1 MSSAHIRMN
10 KAQKTFSSPRLIHAS
25 SWNTLISTSAVLNYP
40 FSHADCKAGILW
52 PESLYY
58 RTERFPFANVFTKN
72 RFKKQNWQSF
82 FKSKLQIVYNLCACY
97 IKPIPYIE
105 MIVLCVFSTKSFWL
119 PFCIKTFP
127 ALQGSNEAPWGRAF
141 WGAVRHESAA
151 CATKPQEPTE
161 RKKRNGLGK
170 SPCWDFPPPKKGGS
184 LGGHFFPHPTHPTQ
198 LLFFPGF
205 LLLVW
210 WNLAWNLCMN
220 MFIMPVKHEVATTN
234 EALEG
239 YATQNFSRFITRS
252 SFPKN

>member
-1 MSSAHIRMN
+1 MRIARRVFFGQN
-10 KAQKTFSSPRLIHAS
+10 
-25 SWNTLISTSAVLNYP
+25 
-40 FSHADCKAGILW
+40 
-52 PESLYY
+52 LYIIEQ
-58 RTERFPFANVFTKN
+58 TVSFANVFTKN
-72 RFKKQNWQSF
+72 RFKKNNCQSF
-82 FKSKLQIVYNLCACY
+82 LDNQNYKLYIICVLVISNLFH
-97 IKPIPYIE
+97 I
-105 MIVLCVFSTKSFWL
+105 LRWLFSFFSTKSFWL

-151 CATKPQEPTE
+151 CATKPEEPT
-161 RKKRNGLGK
+161 NGLGK
-170 SPCWDFPPPKKGGS
+170 SPCWEIPPQKNGWS
-184 LGGHFFPHPTHPTQ
+184 LGGHFFFPSNFFPTQ